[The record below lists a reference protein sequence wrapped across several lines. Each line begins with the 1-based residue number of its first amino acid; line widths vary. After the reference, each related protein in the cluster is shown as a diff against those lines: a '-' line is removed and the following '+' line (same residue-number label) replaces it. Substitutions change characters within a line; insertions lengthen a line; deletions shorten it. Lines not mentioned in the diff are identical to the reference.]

1 MIQNHATGK
10 KNRDGARKKF
20 DRRKHDMELW
30 DIYDEN
36 KQPTGRTMR
45 RNDWH
50 MKPGEFH
57 LTVLGVIARP
67 DGTFLITKRV
77 MTKAWAPAGGRF
89 PAARHRQ
96 ERAPGRP
103 CAVRS
108 ERKPDSM

>member
-1 MIQNHATGK
+1 
-10 KNRDGARKKF
+10 
-20 DRRKHDMELW
+20 MELW

-36 KQPTGRTMR
+36 KQPTGRTMK

-50 MKPGEFH
+50 MKLDEFH

-67 DGTFLITKRV
+67 DGTFLSQTCHDESLGTGLV
-77 MTKAWAPAGGRF
+77 GGF